1 MEQKIKDAILQNNLV
16 IFAGSGLSSGFN
28 LPSWNKLVKEVINQI
43 DSDKFNTLLP
53 VLETGIMQPINV
65 LELIKSEHTTIKS
78 YVKENFNVAPSNN
91 FDLHKKIIELT
102 GQVIT
107 TNYDNAFEVAAN
119 NSILPSI
126 YTDQYNISEIGK
138 HNKPYIFKLHGSYN
152 EPSNCIIFE
161 EDYLRL
167 YNSNNGAIEKLKTI
181 FSEKTLLFLGF
192 SFSDPDINLIFDGL
206 DKAFG
211 NNNKHFIITKEPEK
225 FEKYKFLTS
234 IEIKDYNEINSYVDQ
249 CLKYKTQ
256 EKDNNI
262 ITNKEIDKKKNVQ
275 KIAILSSD
283 PIDLKIGAEI
293 NHVMNN
299 FNSLDTTIYTGC
311 LNIKTL
317 LSLEDFE
324 IIIIISKSYK
334 SNIYIEEDNLQ
345 SKLLSVNEICENIPN
360 DKIPLVFIT
369 DDIVNHNITNPSIFI
384 SSFKNSLVKKFIYK
398 TLRNLEINYQEDEIA
413 INLDKLEFQPFN
425 NGISTFKSIYGNDR
439 DLDIGKKSLTS
450 VVGRVEEQSIISTRL
465 INIIKS
471 NKLLNVKA
479 SGGTGKTTLIKKCAY
494 ELYNRGYYTAG
505 VNFKSCENVKD
516 FEGFEELLIEGFNL
530 HNIIEFKEYLIQ
542 NYSQNKLDLLVIL
555 DNFETVKNSLT
566 LVELNKVNELLRFV
580 TDYASIVITSR
591 ETINKNEDFE
601 DVYSLTPLITDDA
614 LVLFQENYGSIKN
627 EEEIRILRSE
637 ILEDL
642 LNNNPLAIKLVTKS
656 RTKFKHISE
665 LKTQL
670 KNHFFESTNEDF
682 TSVFKDNA
690 DLNIERTKSIY
701 QSINYSYYRL
711 SDKEKIAFQLLSLF
725 PDGISLSDFK
735 KWFNKSTSKIKISD
749 IDLRT
754 LRDKSLVEDY
764 NGILQLQPI
773 IRRFSNFQFSK
784 LPQDEK
790 KKFCLDAYSYNCF
803 ILDLI
808 EFLEKYKT
816 RSLSLKFSSFFK
828 NNLLNVLSYIPDIEI
843 GKDSSVPEKKYLLN
857 FIYSVVDQFISK
869 KEVTEFLSRLY
880 QVKEYFSD
888 LPNADILIKVL
899 ALNTEYFHFEF
910 DNTYEELSNLL
921 SVSEMGSRIFEKE
934 DYIEQRYKSLI
945 SNIHSMEG
953 HTLVRIESFIKNDND
968 INSYYDS
975 HFFYLGITENIARKK
990 DGFYYFEYELMHNNC
1005 DSEKLKKY
1013 IDSLYMDEHL
1023 EIMQST
1029 YTLSK
1034 IEKLDKITIDK
1045 LVVTNPYTKGL
1056 KQLMLAFNSNND
1068 EKKKDYFQ
1076 KALNNL
1082 AHIKYYY
1089 LEALYYYSL
1098 FLRKYDMEEYAIKK
1112 QEGLAKS
1119 KQFHYQYIYHLFNTL
1134 ENKTEYN
1141 FEYSFYPIEGLKE
1154 YVTKHNEFWKSEFE
1168 KEIYRQYG

>member
-1 MEQKIKDAILQNNLV
+1 MKIEQKIKDAILQNNLV
-16 IFAGSGLSSGFN
+16 IFAGSGLSSNFN
-28 LPSWNKLVKEVINQI
+28 LPSWKKLVEEVINQI
-43 DSDKFNTLLP
+43 DKKEFNTLLP
-53 VLETGIMQPINV
+53 VMEMGVMQPIEV
-65 LELIKSEHTTIKS
+65 LEKIKSEHTTVKS
-78 YVKENFNVAPSNN
+78 YIKDNFNVASNN
-91 FDLHKKIIELT
+91 NFEIHKKIIELT

-107 TNYDNAFEVAAN
+107 TNYDNAFESASN
-119 NSILPSI
+119 NSITPSI
-126 YTDQYNISEIGK
+126 YTDQFNINEIGK
-138 HNKPYIFKLHGSYN
+138 NNKPYIFKLHGSFN

-161 EDYLRL
+161 KDYVKL

-181 FSEKTLLFLGF
+181 FSEKTILFLGF
-192 SFSDPDINLIFDGL
+192 SFNDPDINLIFESL

-225 FEKYKFLTS
+225 FDRFNFLNT
-234 IEIKDYNEINSYVDQ
+234 IKISDYNEINSYVDA
-249 CLKYKTQ
+249 CLKYKTE
-256 EKDNNI
+256 EKHNSI
-262 ITNKEIDKKKNVQ
+262 VEKKEVDKKNDNQ
-275 KIAILSSD
+275 KIAILSPN
-283 PIDLKIGAEI
+283 PIDLKIDAEI
-293 NHVMNN
+293 NKVINN
-299 FNSLDTTIYTGC
+299 FNSLDSTIYIGC

-360 DKIPLVFIT
+360 ENIPIVFIT
-369 DDIVNHNITNPSIFI
+369 DDNIAQNIINPSIFI

-398 TLRNLEINYQEDEIA
+398 TLRNKEINFQEDEIV
-413 INLDKLEFQPFN
+413 INLSKLDFQPFKV
-425 NGISTFKSIYGNDR
+425 GSTKFKSIYGNDR
-439 DLDIGKKSLTS
+439 DLDIGKKSLTNI
-450 VVGRVEEQSIISTRL
+450 VGRIEEQSIITTRL

-494 ELYNRGYYTAG
+494 ELYNRGYYREG

-530 HNIIEFKEYLIQ
+530 YNIIEFKEYLIQ

-555 DNFETVKNSLT
+555 DNFETIKNSLNND
-566 LVELNKVNELLRFV
+566 ELTKVNELLRFV

-614 LVLFQENYGSIKN
+614 LVLFQENYGLINN
-627 EEEIRILRSE
+627 EEEIRILRID

-665 LKTQL
+665 LKRQL
-670 KNHFFESTNEDF
+670 KAHFFESTNEDY

-701 QSINYSYYRL
+701 QSINYSYCTL
-711 SDKEKIAFQLLSLF
+711 NDKEKIAFQLLSLF

-735 KWFNKSTSKIKISD
+735 KCFKKSTSKIKISD
-749 IDLRT
+749 KHLRT

-764 NGILQLQPI
+764 NGTLQLQPI

-784 LPQDEK
+784 IPQEEK

-803 ILDLI
+803 ILEII
-808 EFLEKYKT
+808 EFIEKKKST
-816 RSLSLKFSSFFK
+816 SESLKISSLFK

-843 GKDSSVPEKKYLLN
+843 SEDSSVPEKKYLLN
-857 FIYSVVDQFISK
+857 FIYGVEDQFISK
-869 KEVTEFLSRLY
+869 KEVNEYLDKLSL
-880 QVKEYFSD
+880 VKEYFSD

-899 ALNTEYFHFEF
+899 ALNKRYFHFEF
-910 DNTYEELSNLL
+910 DESYDQLLKFL
-921 SVSEMGSRIFEKE
+921 SVTEMGNRIFDEE
-934 DYIEQRYKSLI
+934 DYIEKRYKSII
-945 SNIHSMEG
+945 SGIHSMEG
-953 HTLVRIESFIKNDND
+953 HTLSRIESYIKNDYIKSFSD
-968 INSYYDS
+968 A
-975 HFFYLGITENIARKK
+975 HFFYLGITDNISRKK
-990 DGFYYFEYELMHNNC
+990 DGFYYFEYELMHNSC
-1005 DSEKLKKY
+1005 DAEELKKY

-1034 IEKLDKITIDK
+1034 IEKLDKKTISK

-1056 KQLMLAFNSNND
+1056 KELMLAFNSNND
-1068 EKKKDYFQ
+1068 EKKKDYFK

-1082 AHIKYYY
+1082 SHIKYYY

-1098 FLRKYDMEEYAIKK
+1098 FLKEYDKEEFIRKK
-1112 QEGLAKS
+1112 QEGLSKS
-1119 KQFHYQYIYHLFNTL
+1119 KQFHYQYIHHLFSNI

-1141 FEYSFYPIEGLKE
+1141 FEYSFYPTEGLKE
-1154 YVTKHNEFWKSEFE
+1154 YVNNHNEYWKSEFK
-1168 KEIYRQYG
+1168 KEI

>member
-1 MEQKIKDAILQNNLV
+1 MKIEQKIKDAILQNNLV
-16 IFAGSGLSSGFN
+16 IFAGSGLSSNFN
-28 LPSWNKLVKEVINQI
+28 LPSWKKLVEEVINQI
-43 DSDKFNTLLP
+43 DKKEFNTLLP
-53 VLETGIMQPINV
+53 VMELGVMQPIKV
-65 LELIKSEHTTIKS
+65 LELIKSEHTIVKS
-78 YVKENFNVAPSNN
+78 YIKDNFNVTPSNN
-91 FDLHKKIIELT
+91 FETHKKIIDLT

-107 TNYDNAFEVAAN
+107 TNYDNAFESASN
-119 NSILPSI
+119 NSITPSI
-126 YTDQYNISEIGK
+126 YTDPFNINEIGK
-138 HNKPYIFKLHGSYN
+138 NDKPYIFKLHGSYN

-161 EDYLRL
+161 EDYIKL
-167 YNSNNGAIEKLKTI
+167 YNSNNGALEKLKTI

-192 SFSDPDINLIFDGL
+192 SFNDPDINLIFDNL

-225 FEKYKFLTS
+225 FDKFNFLNT
-234 IEIKDYNEINSYVDQ
+234 IEIKDYNEIHSFVDA
-249 CLKYKTQ
+249 CLKYKIE
-256 EKDNNI
+256 EKDNSLI
-262 ITNKEIDKKKNVQ
+262 SKKEIDKNKNSQ
-275 KIAILSSD
+275 KIAILSPN
-283 PIDLKIGAEI
+283 PIDLKIGTEI
-293 NHVMNN
+293 NQVINN
-299 FNSLDTTIYTGC
+299 FKSLDGNIYLGC

-317 LSLEDFE
+317 LNLEDYE

-334 SNIYIEEDNLQ
+334 SNIYIEDDNLQ
-345 SKLLSVNEICENIPN
+345 NKLLSVNEICENIPN

-369 DDIVNHNITNPSIFI
+369 DDIVTQNITNPSIFI
-384 SSFKNSLVKKFIYK
+384 SSFKNSLIKKFIYK
-398 TLRNLEINYQEDEIA
+398 TLRNIDINYQEDEIV
-413 INLDKLEFQPFN
+413 INLNKLEFQPFK
-425 NGISTFKSIYGNDR
+425 NGSAKFKSIYGNDR

-450 VVGRVEEQSIISTRL
+450 VIGRVEEQSIITTRL

-530 HNIIEFKEYLIQ
+530 YNIIEFKEYLIQ
-542 NYSQNKLDLLVIL
+542 NYSQNKLDLLIIL
-555 DNFETVKNSLT
+555 DNFETVKNSLNNED
-566 LVELNKVNELLRFV
+566 LYKVSQLLRFV

-591 ETINKNEDFE
+591 ETIDKNEDFE

-614 LVLFQENYGSIKN
+614 LILFQENYGSIKN
-627 EEEIRILRSE
+627 DEEIRILRIE

-665 LKTQL
+665 LKRQL
-670 KNHFFESTNEDF
+670 KTHFFESTNEDF
-682 TSVFKDNA
+682 TTVFKDNA

-701 QSINYSYYRL
+701 QSINYSYCTL
-711 SDKEKIAFQLLSLF
+711 NDKEKIAFQLLSLF

-735 KWFNKSTSKIKISD
+735 KCFNKSTSKIKISD
-749 IDLRT
+749 KHLRT

-764 NGILQLQPI
+764 NGTLQLQPI

-784 LPQDEK
+784 LPEVKK

-803 ILDLI
+803 ILELI
-808 EFLEKYKT
+808 EFVEKKKT
-816 RSLSLKFSSFFK
+816 KSESLKLSSLFK

-843 GKDSSVPEKKYLLN
+843 SNDSSVPEKKYLLN
-857 FIYSVVDQFISK
+857 FIYAVECQFISK
-869 KEVTEFLSRLY
+869 KEVTEYLNRLY
-880 QVKEYFSD
+880 QVKEHFSD

-899 ALNTEYFHFEF
+899 ALNKEYYHFEF
-910 DNTYEELSNLL
+910 DNSYEKLSKFL

-934 DYIEQRYKSLI
+934 DYIEQRYKSII

-953 HTLVRIESFIKNDND
+953 HTLIRIESFIKND
-968 INSYYDS
+968 SYIKSFSDA
-975 HFFYLGITENIARKK
+975 HFFYLGIPENIARKK

-1034 IEKLDKITIDK
+1034 IEKLDKKTIAK
-1045 LVVTNPYTKGL
+1045 LVVTNPYTRGL
-1056 KQLMLAFNSNND
+1056 KELMLAFNSNND
-1068 EKKKDYFQ
+1068 EKKKDYFK

-1082 AHIKYYY
+1082 SHIKYYY

-1098 FLRKYDMEEYAIKK
+1098 YLKEYDKEEFIRKK
-1112 QEGLAKS
+1112 QEGLSKS
-1119 KQFHYQYIYHLFNTL
+1119 KQFHYQYIYHLFSTID
-1134 ENKTEYN
+1134 NKTEYN
-1141 FEYSFYPIEGLKE
+1141 FEYSFYSTEGLKE

-1168 KEIYRQYG
+1168 KEI

>member
-1 MEQKIKDAILQNNLV
+1 MKIEQKIKDAILQNNLV
-16 IFAGSGLSSGFN
+16 IFAGSGLSINFN
-28 LPSWNKLVKEVINQI
+28 LPSWKKLVEDVINQI
-43 DSDKFNTLLP
+43 DKENFKTLLP
-53 VLETGIMQPINV
+53 VLETGLMQPVKV
-65 LELIKSEHTTIKS
+65 LELIKAEHTTVKS
-78 YVKENFNVAPSNN
+78 YIKDNFNVEPHSN

-107 TNYDNAFEVAAN
+107 TNYDNAFENAFN
-119 NSILPSI
+119 NSIVPSI
-126 YTDQYNISEIGK
+126 YTDQFNINEIGK
-138 HNKPYIFKLHGSYN
+138 NNKPYIFKLHGSYN

-161 EDYLRL
+161 DDYIKL
-167 YNSNNGAIEKLKTI
+167 YNSNNGAIEKLKNI

-192 SFSDPDINLIFDGL
+192 SFNDPEINLIFDSL
-206 DKAFG
+206 DKAFQ
-211 NNNKHFIITKEPEK
+211 NNNSHFIITKEPGNFEK
-225 FEKYKFLTS
+225 FKFLNT
-234 IEIKDYNEINSYVDQ
+234 IEINDYNEISSYIDD
-249 CLKYKTQ
+249 CLKYKSQ
-256 EKDNNI
+256 EKDNTKI
-262 ITNKEIDKKKNVQ
+262 ADKEITKDKNVQ
-275 KIAILSSD
+275 KIAILSPN
-283 PIDLKIGAEI
+283 PIDLKIDTEI
-293 NHVMNN
+293 NQVVNN
-299 FNSLDTTIYTGC
+299 FNSLDSTIYTGC

-324 IIIIISKSYK
+324 IIIIVSKSYK

-360 DKIPLVFIT
+360 DTIPLVFIT
-369 DDIVNHNITNPSIFI
+369 DDIINQKIVNPSIFI
-384 SSFKNSLVKKFIYK
+384 SSFKNSLIKKFIYK
-398 TLRNLEINYQEDEIA
+398 TLKNLDIKYFHEEIF
-413 INLDKLEFQPFN
+413 INLDKLEFRPFN
-425 NGISTFKSIYGNDR
+425 NGIATFKSIYGNDR
-439 DLDIGKKSLTS
+439 DLSIGKKSLTN
-450 VVGRVEEQSIISTRL
+450 VIGRVEEQSIISTRL

-530 HNIIEFKEYLIQ
+530 YNIIEFKEYLIQ

-566 LVELNKVNELLRFV
+566 NDELIKVNELLRFV

-627 EEEIRILRSE
+627 EEEIKTLRVE

-665 LKTQL
+665 LKIQL
-670 KNHFFESTNEDF
+670 KDHFFESTNEDF
-682 TSVFKDNA
+682 TTVFKDNA

-701 QSINYSYYRL
+701 QSINYSYCTL
-711 SDKEKIAFQLLSLF
+711 GEKEKIAFQLLSLF

-735 KWFNKSTSKIKISD
+735 KCFNKSTSKIKISD
-749 IDLRT
+749 ADLRT

-764 NGILQLQPI
+764 NGTLQLQPI

-784 LPQDEK
+784 IPQEKK

-803 ILDLI
+803 ILELI
-808 EFLEKYKT
+808 EFVEKKKNK
-816 RSLSLKFSSFFK
+816 SESLKLSSLFK

-843 GKDSSVPEKKYLLN
+843 NNFSSVPEKKYLLN
-857 FIYSVVDQFISK
+857 FIYSVEDQFISK
-869 KEVTEFLSRLY
+869 KEVTEYLNRLTR
-880 QVKEYFSD
+880 VKKYFSD

-899 ALNTEYFHFEF
+899 ALNKEYYHFEF
-910 DNTYEELSNLL
+910 DNSYSELSKFL
-921 SVSEMGSRIFEKE
+921 SVSEMGNRNFEKE
-934 DYIEQRYKSLI
+934 DYTEHRYKSII

-953 HTLVRIESFIKNDND
+953 HTLIRIESFIKNDNY
-968 INSYYDS
+968 INSLSDS
-975 HFFYLGITENIARKK
+975 HFFYLGITENIARMK
-990 DGFYYFEYELMHNNC
+990 DGFCYFEYELMHNNC

-1013 IDSLYMDEHL
+1013 IGSLYMDEHL

-1034 IEKLDKITIDK
+1034 IEKLDKTTIAK

-1056 KQLMLAFNSNND
+1056 KQLMLAFNC
-1068 EKKKDYFQ
+1068 
-1076 KALNNL
+1076 L
-1082 AHIKYYY
+1082 I
-1089 LEALYYYSL
+1089 
-1098 FLRKYDMEEYAIKK
+1098 R
-1112 QEGLAKS
+1112 
-1119 KQFHYQYIYHLFNTL
+1119 
-1134 ENKTEYN
+1134 
-1141 FEYSFYPIEGLKE
+1141 
-1154 YVTKHNEFWKSEFE
+1154 
-1168 KEIYRQYG
+1168 

>member
-1 MEQKIKDAILQNNLV
+1 MKIEQKIKDAILQNNLV
-16 IFAGSGLSSGFN
+16 IFAGSGLSSNFN
-28 LPSWNKLVKEVINQI
+28 LPSWKKLVEEVINEI
-43 DSDKFNTLLP
+43 DKKEFNTLLP
-53 VLETGIMQPINV
+53 VMEMGVMQPIEV
-65 LELIKSEHTTIKS
+65 LEKIKSEHTTVKS
-78 YVKENFNVAPSNN
+78 YIKNNFNVALNNN
-91 FDLHKKIIELT
+91 FEIHKKIIELT

-107 TNYDNAFEVAAN
+107 TNYDNAFEIASN
-119 NSILPSI
+119 NSITPSI
-126 YTDQYNISEIGK
+126 YTDEYNINEIGK
-138 HNKPYIFKLHGSYN
+138 NNKPYIFKLHGSFN

-161 EDYLRL
+161 EHYVKL
-167 YNSNNGAIEKLKTI
+167 YNSNNGSIEKLKTI
-181 FSEKTLLFLGF
+181 FSEKTMLFFGF
-192 SFSDPDINLIFDGL
+192 SFNDPDINLIFDSL

-225 FEKYKFLTS
+225 FDRFKFLNT
-234 IEIKDYNEINSYVDQ
+234 IEINDYNEISSYIDV
-249 CLKYKTQ
+249 CLKYKTE
-256 EKDNNI
+256 EKDNFI
-262 ITNKEIDKKKNVQ
+262 ISKKETDKNKNSP
-275 KIAILSSD
+275 KIAILSPN
-283 PIDLKIGAEI
+283 PIDLKISTEI
-293 NHVMNN
+293 NQVTNN
-299 FNSLDTTIYTGC
+299 FKSLDGNIHVGC

-317 LSLEDFE
+317 LNIEDFE

-334 SNIYIEEDNLQ
+334 SKIYIEEDNLQ
-345 SKLLSVNEICENIPN
+345 SKLLSVDEVCENIPN

-369 DDIVNHNITNPSIFI
+369 DDVITQSIKNPSIFI
-384 SSFKNSLVKKFIYK
+384 SSFKNALIKKFIFK
-398 TLRNLEINYQEDEIA
+398 TLRNIEINYHEDEIS
-413 INLDKLEFQPFN
+413 INLNKLEFEPFN
-425 NGISTFKSIYGNDR
+425 HGSANFKSIYGNDR

-450 VVGRVEEQSIISTRL
+450 VVGRVEEQSIITTRL
-465 INIIKS
+465 LNIIKS

-494 ELYNRGYYTAG
+494 GLYNRGYYTAG

-516 FEGFEELLIEGFNL
+516 FEGFEELLIDGFNL
-530 HNIIEFKEYLIQ
+530 YNIIEFKEYLIQ

-566 LVELNKVNELLRFV
+566 NDELFKVNELLRFV

-614 LVLFQENYGSIKN
+614 LVLFQENYGSIKS
-627 EEEIRILRSE
+627 EEEIKILRID

-682 TSVFKDNA
+682 TTVFKDNA

-701 QSINYSYYRL
+701 QSINYSYCTL

-735 KWFNKSTSKIKISD
+735 KCFNKSASKIKISD
-749 IDLRT
+749 KNLRI

-764 NGILQLQPI
+764 NGTLQLQPI

-784 LPQDEK
+784 ISQEEK

-803 ILDLI
+803 ILDVI
-808 EFLEKYKT
+808 EFIEKKKT
-816 RSLSLKFSSFFK
+816 RSESLKLSSLFK

-843 GKDSSVPEKKYLLN
+843 SKDSSVPEKKYLLN
-857 FIYSVVDQFISK
+857 FIYGAEDQFISK
-869 KEVTEFLSRLY
+869 KEITEYLNRLS

-888 LPNADILIKVL
+888 LPNADIFIKVL
-899 ALNTEYFHFEF
+899 ALNKEYFHFEF
-910 DNTYEELSNLL
+910 DNSYEQLSKFL
-921 SVSEMGSRIFEKE
+921 SVSEMGNRIFEKE
-934 DYIEQRYKSLI
+934 DYIERRYKSI
-945 SNIHSMEG
+945 INNIHSMEG
-953 HTLVRIESFIKNDND
+953 HTLIRIESFIKNDNYTKGFSD
-968 INSYYDS
+968 A

-1005 DSEKLKKY
+1005 DSEKLKRY

-1034 IEKLDKITIDK
+1034 IEKLDKKTIAK

-1056 KQLMLAFNSNND
+1056 KELMLAFNSNND
-1068 EKKKDYFQ
+1068 EKKKDYFK
-1076 KALNNL
+1076 KALSNL
-1082 AHIKYYY
+1082 SHIKYYY

-1098 FLRKYDMEEYAIKK
+1098 FLKEFDKEEFIRKK
-1112 QEGLAKS
+1112 QEGLNKS
-1119 KQFHYQYIYHLFNTL
+1119 KQFHYQYIHHLFSTI
-1134 ENKTEYN
+1134 ENKTVYN
-1141 FEYSFYPIEGLKE
+1141 FEYSFYPTEGLKE
-1154 YVTKHNEFWKSEFE
+1154 YVNKHNEFWKSEFE
-1168 KEIYRQYG
+1168 KEI